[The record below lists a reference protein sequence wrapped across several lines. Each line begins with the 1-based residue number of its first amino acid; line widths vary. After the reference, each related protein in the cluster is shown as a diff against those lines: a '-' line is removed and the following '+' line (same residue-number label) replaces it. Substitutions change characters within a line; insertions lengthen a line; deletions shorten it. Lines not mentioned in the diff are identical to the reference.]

1 MILHHLIAHTD
12 FFCTS
17 KLDDLLSIPP
27 VAPRVMHAIVFKK
40 LIPITDPTVKDLAQP
55 FLETVQ
61 CHALLWFLGILH
73 GDISNT
79 NLMVDPES
87 KKGVLVDFDLATIVH
102 NDTEGSRPLHGND
115 RTGTM
120 VFMALDLLDEEAL
133 QGKTPRLYRHD
144 LESFCWVLLWIC
156 YCYDGGKRTIHYPF
170 KNWINTTP
178 QTCQGARFA
187 VLNNL
192 KQARAE
198 PSQSYAGYAEI
209 LEGLIWYWVE
219 YQNRRAM
226 RRFFEEPDE
235 IQMLQSVLGLLPR
248 SPKIEMQ
255 WAHTYTHITLTAK

>member
-1 MILHHLIAHTD
+1 MRAVL
-12 FFCTS
+12 
-17 KLDDLLSIPP
+17 
-27 VAPRVMHAIVFKK
+27 FKK
-40 LIPITDPTVKDLAQP
+40 LLPITDTVIGDLAQS
-55 FLETVQ
+55 FFETVQ
-61 CHALLWFLGILH
+61 CYALLWSLGIRH
-73 GDISNT
+73 GDISVM

-87 KKGVLVDFDLATIVH
+87 KKGVLVDFDLASVAH
-102 NDTEGSRPLHGND
+102 NDTVDPRPSNGNNL
-115 RTGTM
+115 TGTV
-120 VFMALDLLDEEAL
+120 VFMALDLLDEKAL
-133 QGKTPRLYRHD
+133 QRKTPGLYRHD

-156 YCYDGGKRTIHYPF
+156 YCYDGGRCTLHYPF
-170 KNWINTTP
+170 KNWIDATP
-178 QTCQGARFA
+178 QSCQGARFA

-226 RRFFEEPDE
+226 CFFEEPDE

-255 WAHTYTHITLTAK
+255 WAHTYTRISPTAK